1 VGFHNALQNPQLSRP
16 SPCITLL
23 RFISWRR
30 SVRQLGS
37 SFANFIK
44 SYGSYVF
51 FFCKL
56 RCNNSLTSL
65 KEKGHQVLAWV
76 CGSHFLSEHSL
87 ILIPFFLII
96 PSDAFGVTSIYLLL
110 NTLNK
115 ISKFQLSIPVA
126 TKCFYISGVSVGFSL
141 ARDLLHLVPGRPPY
155 YSGRP
160 PCR

>member
-1 VGFHNALQNPQLSRP
+1 MGRTWVSTMLYKIHNYLD
-16 SPCITLL
+16 
-23 RFISWRR
+23 
-30 SVRQLGS
+30 VRQLGS
-37 SFANFIK
+37 SFANYIK
-44 SYGSYVF
+44 SYGLRFF

-76 CGSHFLSEHSL
+76 CGSHFLSAHSL
-87 ILIPFFLII
+87 ILIPFFLIF

-115 ISKFQLSIPVA
+115 ISKFSLSIPVA

-141 ARDLLHLVPGRPPY
+141 ARDLLHLVPGCPPY
-155 YSGRP
+155 YSGRL